1 MTPKPT
7 YKDLEKRIRILEA
20 EIIKCQ
26 RIDELLRDN
35 DLRFKKLSAH
45 IPGIVYQLMRRPDG
59 TYCIPFTTDAIT
71 HFFGCLPQDVAE
83 DITAITR
90 VIFPDDLDNVLGLIE
105 SSAASMTIY
114 HCEFRVQIP
123 GQPIRL
129 MYGHATP
136 EKMADGGII
145 WHGVI
150 MDITDRKMIEEE
162 LRKSEEQNRALLDG
176 MIDTVWVIDFDANLI
191 DVNKAA
197 VEQLGYSKEELL
209 AIGLPGIDFSLKP
222 NDIKT
227 LASTMPSDELQIFET
242 SHTAK
247 NGRTIPVEVCSSLVT
262 YRGKR
267 AILSIARNITERKQ
281 MEEQIRHMANHDPL
295 TALPTLR
302 LANDRLDMAI
312 SEATRNNTM
321 VAALFLD
328 LDDFKEVNDT
338 FGHSA
343 GDSVLKQVALR
354 MLDCVRKADTV
365 ARIGGDEFLV
375 IASGIH
381 APKDA
386 ALVAEKIIRV
396 VPQPIMIDTKQIVVG
411 VSIGIALFPDHSED
425 KEQLLELADEAMYM
439 IKKSGKNGY
448 RFATARSPV

>member
-1 MTPKPT
+1 
-7 YKDLEKRIRILEA
+7 
-20 EIIKCQ
+20 
-26 RIDELLRDN
+26 
-35 DLRFKKLSAH
+35 
-45 IPGIVYQLMRRPDG
+45 
-59 TYCIPFTTDAIT
+59 
-71 HFFGCLPQDVAE
+71 
-83 DITAITR
+83 
-90 VIFPDDLDNVLGLIE
+90 
-105 SSAASMTIY
+105 
-114 HCEFRVQIP
+114 
-123 GQPIRL
+123 

-321 VAALFLD
+321 VAVLFLD

>member
-1 MTPKPT
+1 
-7 YKDLEKRIRILEA
+7 
-20 EIIKCQ
+20 
-26 RIDELLRDN
+26 
-35 DLRFKKLSAH
+35 
-45 IPGIVYQLMRRPDG
+45 
-59 TYCIPFTTDAIT
+59 
-71 HFFGCLPQDVAE
+71 
-83 DITAITR
+83 
-90 VIFPDDLDNVLGLIE
+90 
-105 SSAASMTIY
+105 
-114 HCEFRVQIP
+114 
-123 GQPIRL
+123 
-129 MYGHATP
+129 
-136 EKMADGGII
+136 
-145 WHGVI
+145 
-150 MDITDRKMIEEE
+150 
-162 LRKSEEQNRALLDG
+162 
-176 MIDTVWVIDFDANLI
+176 
-191 DVNKAA
+191 
-197 VEQLGYSKEELL
+197 
-209 AIGLPGIDFSLKP
+209 
-222 NDIKT
+222 
-227 LASTMPSDELQIFET
+227 
-242 SHTAK
+242 
-247 NGRTIPVEVCSSLVT
+247 VT
-262 YRGKR
+262 YQGKR

-302 LANDRLDMAI
+302 LANDRLAMAI

-375 IASGIH
+375 IATGIH

-386 ALVAEKIIRV
+386 SLVAEKIIRV